1 MLKSKIFTS
10 IPIEFDKQDAGHN
23 HINSTMWKVMTNHYN
38 KCGNYS
44 YKKFP
49 KGTVYTGPFIGYQTE
64 PKELLQEYF
73 SKKVGFG
80 GYTVKNLKKN

>member
-1 MLKSKIFTS
+1 MLKSKMFSS

-23 HINSTMWKVMTNHYN
+23 HHNPKTWTIMTKYYN
-38 KCGNYS
+38 KCGNHS

-49 KGTVYTGPFIGYQTE
+49 TGTVLTGPFIGHQTE

-73 SKKVGFG
+73 SKKVGFD